1 MTVKCLLDFE
11 KTAICRSFQQEVPIS
26 DLAPYWGVSRRTII
40 RVLEEAGIDPKIHRR
55 NRKKTKEPCPVL
67 ELALAETALERGE
80 VYPPF
85 QIPHYSPLASAYTRP
100 SVPWYVRVFN
110 AVRQFFSPRTA

>member
-55 NRKKTKEPCPVL
+55 NRNRIAK
-67 ELALAETALERGE
+67 AETAMELFERTHAAL
-80 VYPPF
+80 PPF
-85 QIPHYSPLASAYTRP
+85 QIPHYSPLAGAYTRP

>member
-26 DLAPYWGVSRRTII
+26 DLTAYWGVSRRTII

-55 NRKKTKEPCPVL
+55 NRKRS
-67 ELALAETALERGE
+67 AAAETALERGE
-80 VYPPF
+80 RAHTDLTHLPAF
-85 QIPHYSPLASAYTRP
+85 QIPHYSPLAPAYTRP
-100 SVPWYVRVFN
+100 KVPWYVRVFN
-110 AVRQFFSPRTA
+110 AVRRFFSPQTA